1 MLTREHGLSL
11 VALFQRRWQTLS
23 AAPAAWMLLL
33 CVTALAL
40 VAAFLLGM
48 PLPTMACVALL
59 VAGVGSLTTGA
70 LRAQTPLTLPDTE
83 RPIVEQQLM
92 SELQE
97 LRRAQRW
104 QRAAVLLAGCDSPQE
119 LQRCAT
125 AQAATIWGAMRWG
138 DPAQPDVQES
148 RCSTPSPA
156 QEAGLALLDTIVTL
170 RTELLSSQRE
180 QQQQQQALMALWQI
194 VGLAQLPAPPGVDLL
209 RAPCAQVASALRLDW
224 IAIMAPDA
232 ARPVTPV
239 LIASGSATSEL
250 ALHPAYLRVAAE
262 ALRSERTLV
271 RNEEQRVVT
280 CMPIMRRDRAPLVIV
295 ARGAQI
301 DDLRQTTL
309 LLLGDL
315 LARCLDI
322 PAAQG
327 A

>member
-1 MLTREHGLSL
+1 
-11 VALFQRRWQTLS
+11 
-23 AAPAAWMLLL
+23 MLLL

-40 VAAFLLGM
+40 MAAFLLGM
-48 PLPTMACVALL
+48 PLPTMACAALL
-59 VAGVGSLTTGA
+59 VAGVGVLATGA
-70 LRAQTPLTLPDTE
+70 LRGQTPLPLPTIAA
-83 RPIVEQQLM
+83 RPIAEQQLV

-125 AQAATIWGAMRWG
+125 AQAATIWGAMRW
-138 DPAQPDVQES
+138 DAPAQPDVEQT
-148 RCSTPSPA
+148 RCDTPSPA
-156 QEAGLALLDTIVTL
+156 QAAGLALLDTIVSL
-170 RTELLSSQRE
+170 RTELLSSQQQ
-180 QQQQQQALMALWQI
+180 QQQQQQALMAIWQI
-194 VGLAQLPAPPGVDLL
+194 AGLAQLPVQPGVDLL
-209 RAPCAQVASALRLDW
+209 RVPCAQVASALRLDW

-239 LIASGSATSEL
+239 LVAYGGAASEL

-262 ALRSERTLV
+262 ALRGERTLV
-271 RNEEQRVVT
+271 RNEEQHVFA
-280 CMPIMRRDRAPLVIV
+280 CMPILRRERAPLVIA

-315 LARCLDI
+315 LARCLDL
-322 PAAQG
+322 PAAQS